1 MGAGAGKRP
10 QQSGKTRFV
19 PPQLIAVRRTGPDYR
34 NGAEITGQHY
44 LDTFGF
50 RGGEFGNW
58 MNQNDRQ
65 ASLNMGFEALKDLAA
80 ALQVSDKDIAYQGT
94 LAIAFG
100 ARGSGMRQP
109 TMNRFAR
116 LSISRRCT
124 GPALWHMNGGTGW
137 TITWVRKWA
146 QRGCSQNSPASM
158 RHFRS

>member
-1 MGAGAGKRP
+1 MCIRDRHEAALRWTKEFAGQRSK
-10 QQSGKTRFV
+10 SGKVRFV
-19 PPQLIAVRRTGPDYR
+19 PRQLEHVHRDGPDYR
-34 NGAEITGQHY
+34 NGQEIQGQDY

-100 ARGSGMRQP
+100 ARGSGNAAAHYEPCLLYTSCHVLSSQ
-109 TMNRFAR
+109 RFHYPSNHRFLLTA
-116 LSISRRCT
+116 I
-124 GPALWHMNGGTGW
+124 
-137 TITWVRKWA
+137 
-146 QRGCSQNSPASM
+146 
-158 RHFRS
+158 